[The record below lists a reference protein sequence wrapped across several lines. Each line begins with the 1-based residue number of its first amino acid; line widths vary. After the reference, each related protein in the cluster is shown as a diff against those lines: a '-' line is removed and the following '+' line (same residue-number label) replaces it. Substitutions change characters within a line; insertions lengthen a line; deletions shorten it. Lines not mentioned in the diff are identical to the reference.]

1 MERKITPKVY
11 AAIIATGLMSFC
23 GVLAETAMN
32 ITFPTLMK
40 EFSISTNAVQWLTSI
55 YLLLISIV
63 VPLSAVLKKTV
74 KIRKLFVIAN
84 LLSLVG
90 LLMDAVAPNFYIL
103 LIGRAIQ
110 GVGTGIALPLMFN
123 IIMEQVPIDKIGVMM
138 GIGNLITGIAP
149 ALGPTLG
156 GVMVSSL
163 NWRWIF
169 YILIPVV
176 CISLILGLWGIEQKS
191 IVEKAKVD
199 LLSLSMIIIFFTS
212 FIYGFSNFSEN
223 SFISIQVGGV
233 LLIGILALGVL
244 IWRSNHL
251 ATPIL
256 NLKLLKKVNF
266 AFPVLAIFLIQM
278 ISLGNDFLLPNYV
291 QLVNNRSAF
300 IAGLI
305 FLPAGFVGAIMSP
318 VGGHLLDRFG
328 ARRPIISGAV
338 LMIVSLVLFSLLALH
353 MSIGLITGIY
363 VIYMAAMGVTMP
375 SSMTAALQY
384 LDKGES
390 EQGNAII
397 NMVQQFAGAM
407 GTTLV
412 SMIVSLSQTQ
422 AHSKGALPTS
432 MGTQHAFI
440 LLMIFA
446 VAVLFLLLKSIQKGK
461 VVK

>member
-1 MERKITPKVY
+1 MERKITSKVY

-40 EFSISTNAVQWLTSI
+40 EFNVSTSAVQWLTSI

-74 KIRKLFVIAN
+74 KIRTLFVIAN
-84 LLSLVG
+84 VLSIIG
-90 LLMDAVAPNFYIL
+90 LLMDAMAPNFVIL
-103 LIGRAIQ
+103 LIGRAVQ

-123 IIMEQVPIDKIGVMM
+123 IILEQVPLEKIGVMM

-169 YILIPVV
+169 YILIPVLI
-176 CISLILGLWGIEQKS
+176 ISFVLGIWGIEQKS
-191 IVEKAKVD
+191 KIERGKVD
-199 LLSLSMIIIFFTS
+199 LLSLLSIIIFFTS
-212 FIYGFSNFSEN
+212 FIYGFSNLGNN
-223 SFISIQVGGV
+223 SFLSLKVGGV
-233 LLIGILALGVL
+233 LLIGLLALLGL
-244 IWRSNHL
+244 IWRSNKL
-251 ATPIL
+251 STPIL
-256 NLKLLKKVNF
+256 NLKLLKNINF
-266 AFPVLAIFLIQM
+266 AFPVFAIFLIQM

-291 QLVNNRSAF
+291 QLVNNGSAF
-300 IAGLI
+300 MAGLI
-305 FLPAGFVGAIMSP
+305 FIPAGLVGAIMSP

-328 ARRPIISGAV
+328 ARKPIIGGAI
-338 LMIVSLVLFSLLALH
+338 LMIVSLVLFTVLTPKL
-353 MSIGLITGIY
+353 SIILIVIIY

-384 LDKGES
+384 LDKSES
-390 EQGNAII
+390 AQGNAII
-397 NMVQQFAGAM
+397 NTIQQFAGAM

-412 SMIVSLSQTQ
+412 STIVSLSQVQ
-422 AHSKGALPTS
+422 AHSKGAIPTS
-432 MGTQHAFI
+432 IGTQHAFI
-440 LLMIFA
+440 LLTIFS
-446 VAVLFLLLKSIQKGK
+446 VIIFGLLVKSIKK
-461 VVK
+461 